1 MSEDLS
7 PNPLSEMKAR
17 GCSGA
22 LQISYIT
29 PSTDGSTASSTA
41 DSTDVKITLKTVLY
55 QGLDDE
61 GITFL
66 CRSKLSPTFSISFL
80 HLLHYP
86 PPSSSRVVQFR
97 GEGVATKL
105 PNTSVLHSGPSA
117 QIMTSASTPSTSST
131 PSGRCILSDRKKF
144 MEMNVALKSS
154 VADGG
159 VTEDVSV
166 YKIKPDRME
175 ISLSGEI
182 WDRYEWNYKEDS
194 WTGPTCILPY

>member
-1 MSEDLS
+1 
-7 PNPLSEMKAR
+7 
-17 GCSGA
+17 
-22 LQISYIT
+22 
-29 PSTDGSTASSTA
+29 
-41 DSTDVKITLKTVLY
+41 
-55 QGLDDE
+55 
-61 GITFL
+61 
-66 CRSKLSPTFSISFL
+66 
-80 HLLHYP
+80 
-86 PPSSSRVVQFR
+86 
-97 GEGVATKL
+97 
-105 PNTSVLHSGPSA
+105 
-117 QIMTSASTPSTSST
+117 
-131 PSGRCILSDRKKF
+131 